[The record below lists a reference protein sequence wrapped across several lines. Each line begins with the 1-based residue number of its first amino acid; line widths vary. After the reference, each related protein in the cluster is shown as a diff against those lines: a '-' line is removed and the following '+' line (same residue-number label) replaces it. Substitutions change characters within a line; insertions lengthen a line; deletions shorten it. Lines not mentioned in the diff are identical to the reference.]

1 MRRLLAIAIVA
12 SLGLPALAAE
22 GEGTL
27 RSRSLAAAASAATAG
42 AKSIDAPFRAG
53 RDPLP
58 EMILTE
64 ELERRGPRG
73 SCETAATDLCYDLR
87 DGRVVYRRAR
97 EYMPRIEGLTAESI
111 SVRRDRVIF
120 KYSF

>member
-1 MRRLLAIAIVA
+1 MRRLPAVTLAALLA
-12 SLGLPALAAE
+12 LPTLAAE
-22 GEGTL
+22 SVDL
-27 RSRSLAAAASAATAG
+27 RTRSLASASTAAA
-42 AKSIDAPFRAG
+42 AKSADAPFRAG

-73 SCETAATDLCYDLR
+73 SCETATTDLCYDLR

-97 EYMPRIEGLTAESI
+97 GYMPRIDGLTAESI

>member
-22 GEGTL
+22 GGEL
-27 RSRSLAAAASAATAG
+27 SLSSRGVAAPVAG
-42 AKSIDAPFRAG
+42 AKSLNLDAPFRAG
-53 RDPLP
+53 RNPLP

-64 ELERRGPRG
+64 ELARRGPRG
-73 SCETAATDLCYDLR
+73 NCETTTTDLCYDIR

-97 EYMPRIEGLTAESI
+97 EYMPRIEGLTAESV

>member
-1 MRRLLAIAIVA
+1 MRRLLAIAVIA
-12 SLGLPALAAE
+12 SLGLPVLAS
-22 GEGTL
+22 GGVDL
-27 RSRSLAAAASAATAG
+27 RSRSLAAASTPTPKG
-42 AKSIDAPFRAG
+42 ADAPFRSG

-58 EMILTE
+58 EMLLGE

-73 SCETAATDLCYDLR
+73 SCETATTALCYDLR

-97 EYMPRIEGLTAESI
+97 EYMPRIDGLTPESV
-111 SVRRDRVIF
+111 SVRRDRIVF

>member
-1 MRRLLAIAIVA
+1 MRRLLAIAVIA

-22 GEGTL
+22 GVDL
-27 RSRSLAAAASAATAG
+27 RTRSIASASAATT
-42 AKSIDAPFRAG
+42 AKALEAPFRAGG

-58 EMILTE
+58 EMILSE

-73 SCETAATDLCYDLR
+73 SCETSTTDLCYDLR
-87 DGRVVYRRAR
+87 DGRVVYRKAR
-97 EYMPRIEGLTAESI
+97 EYMPRIDGLTAESI
-111 SVRRDRVIF
+111 SVRRDRIVF

>member
-1 MRRLLAIAIVA
+1 MRRLIAIAIVA

-22 GEGTL
+22 GVEMSL
-27 RSRSLAAAASAATAG
+27 RSRSLAAASAASAKNA
-42 AKSIDAPFRAG
+42 DAPFRAG

-73 SCETAATDLCYDLR
+73 NCETSTTDLCYDLR

-97 EYMPRIEGLTAESI
+97 EYMPRIDGLTAESI

>member
-1 MRRLLAIAIVA
+1 MRRLIAIAIVA

-22 GEGTL
+22 SVDSSL
-27 RSRSLAAAASAATAG
+27 RSRSLAAASAASAKHAE
-42 AKSIDAPFRAG
+42 APFLRAG

-58 EMILTE
+58 EMLLTE
-64 ELERRGPRG
+64 ELARRGPRG
-73 SCETAATDLCYDLR
+73 SCETSTTDLCYDLR

-97 EYMPRIEGLTAESI
+97 EYMPRIDGLTAESI

>member
-1 MRRLLAIAIVA
+1 VRRLLAIAVTT
-12 SLGLPALAAE
+12 SLGLPVLAAE
-22 GEGTL
+22 GPDL
-27 RSRSLAAAASAATAG
+27 RARSIAAASSAARA
-42 AKSIDAPFRAG
+42 AEAPALRLG

-58 EMILTE
+58 EMILAE

-73 SCETAATDLCYDLR
+73 NCETSTTDLCYDLR

-97 EYMPRIEGLTAESI
+97 EYMPRFEGLTAESI
-111 SVRRDRVIF
+111 SVRRDRVTF

>member
-1 MRRLLAIAIVA
+1 MRRLLAIAVIA

-22 GEGTL
+22 GVEL
-27 RSRSLAAAASAATAG
+27 RSRSLAAASTSS
-42 AKSIDAPFRAG
+42 AKSADAPFRSG

-58 EMILTE
+58 EMLLGE
-64 ELERRGPRG
+64 ELARRGPRG
-73 SCETAATDLCYDLR
+73 SCETTTTDLCYDLR

-97 EYMPRIEGLTAESI
+97 EYMPRINGLTAESV
-111 SVRRDRVIF
+111 SVRRDRIVF

>member
-12 SLGLPALAAE
+12 SLGLPVTAAE
-22 GEGTL
+22 GVEL
-27 RSRSLAAAASAATAG
+27 SLSSRGLAAPVAT
-42 AKSIDAPFRAG
+42 KKLMEAPFRAG

-64 ELERRGPRG
+64 ELARRGPRG
-73 SCETAATDLCYDLR
+73 SCETATTDLCYDMR

-97 EYMPRIEGLTAESI
+97 DYMPRINGLTPENV
-111 SVRRDRVIF
+111 SVRRDRIVF

>member
-1 MRRLLAIAIVA
+1 MRRLLAIATIA

-22 GEGTL
+22 GVEL
-27 RSRSLAAAASAATAG
+27 RSRSIASASAA
-42 AKSIDAPFRAG
+42 AKSTDAPALRTG

-58 EMILTE
+58 EMLLTE

-73 SCETAATDLCYDLR
+73 SCETATRDLCYDLR

-97 EYMPRIEGLTAESI
+97 EYMPRIQGLTAESV

>member
-1 MRRLLAIAIVA
+1 MRRLLAIAILA

-22 GEGTL
+22 GVDLRSRSIASASAAAKTTLPEGTL
-27 RSRSLAAAASAATAG
+27 RT
-42 AKSIDAPFRAG
+42 G

-58 EMILTE
+58 EMMLTE

-73 SCETAATDLCYDLR
+73 SCETSTTDLCYDLR

-97 EYMPRIEGLTAESI
+97 EYMPRIDGLTAESI

>member
-22 GEGTL
+22 GVELSL
-27 RSRSLAAAASAATAG
+27 RSRSLASASAATAK
-42 AKSIDAPFRAG
+42 ASDAPFRAV

-58 EMILTE
+58 EMILAE

-73 SCETAATDLCYDLR
+73 SCETATTDLCYDLR

-97 EYMPRIEGLTAESI
+97 AYMPKFDGLTAESV
-111 SVRRDRVIF
+111 SVRRDRIVF

>member
-1 MRRLLAIAIVA
+1 MRRLLAIAVVA
-12 SLGLPALAAE
+12 SLGLPVPAAE
-22 GEGTL
+22 GVDLSL
-27 RSRSLAAAASAATAG
+27 RSRSLAAASTASAA
-42 AKSIDAPFRAG
+42 KNVDAPFRTG

-73 SCETAATDLCYDLR
+73 SCETATTDLCYDLR
-87 DGRVVYRRAR
+87 DGRVVYRKARA
-97 EYMPRIEGLTAESI
+97 YMPRIDGLTAESI

>member
-1 MRRLLAIAIVA
+1 MRRLLAIAILA
-12 SLGLPALAAE
+12 SLGLPAQAAE
-22 GEGTL
+22 SVDL
-27 RSRSLAAAASAATAG
+27 RSRSLASASTATA
-42 AKSIDAPFRAG
+42 KSADAPFRAG

-73 SCETAATDLCYDLR
+73 SCETAASDLCYDLR

-97 EYMPRIEGLTAESI
+97 AYMPRIDGLTAESI

>member
-1 MRRLLAIAIVA
+1 MRRLLAIAIIA

-22 GEGTL
+22 GVEL
-27 RSRSLAAAASAATAG
+27 RARSIASAPTA
-42 AKSIDAPFRAG
+42 AKSTEAPVLRAG

-58 EMILTE
+58 EILLTE
-64 ELERRGPRG
+64 ELARRGPRG
-73 SCETAATDLCYDLR
+73 NCESATTDLCYDAR
-87 DGRVVYRRAR
+87 DGKVVYRRAR

-111 SVRRDRVIF
+111 AVRRDRVTF

>member
-1 MRRLLAIAIVA
+1 MRRLLAIAIAA
-12 SLGLPALAAE
+12 SLGLPVLAAE
-22 GEGTL
+22 GVDL
-27 RSRSLAAAASAATAG
+27 RSRSIASAPAAA
-42 AKSIDAPFRAG
+42 KSSDAPLLLHAG

-58 EMILTE
+58 EMMLNE
-64 ELERRGPRG
+64 ELERRGPKG
-73 SCETAATDLCYDLR
+73 SCETSTTDLCYDLR

-97 EYMPRIEGLTAESI
+97 EYMPRIEGLTAESV